1 MKYKAV
7 VFDMDGVI
15 FDSEIKVIEC
25 WEEIAKK
32 YGIANIE
39 DTARKCLGINA
50 VVTKEIFLETYGRDF
65 PYDEYKKEMSALFHR
80 RYDEGRLP
88 LKAGIRVLL
97 QYLKEEG
104 YKIGIASS
112 TRYAVVQQ
120 EIKDAGLLS
129 YFDHITGGD
138 MLKKSKP
145 EPDIYLMACEHLD
158 VEPKEAVAIED
169 SYNGIRSAYRAG
181 MVPIMVPDL
190 VEPDEEMK
198 KLAKYICKDLLQ
210 VKKIL
215 ANEL

>member
-88 LKAGIRVLL
+88 LKSGIRELL

-158 VEPKEAVAIED
+158 VEAKEAVAIED

>member
-15 FDSEIKVIEC
+15 FDSEIKAIEC

-88 LKAGIRVLL
+88 LKSGIRELL

-169 SYNGIRSAYRAG
+169 SYNGIRSVYRAG